1 MTQGDPYKTQTAL
14 VLYERAQ
21 VEALSE
27 FLAAHPALEPLIF
40 AIEADVEPLLRAKG
54 IQFRSA
60 GDYPQRGIEE
70 GFALAEQ
77 WTNAFFFSPRLSF
90 FNYKNIHLGIL
101 FAQAFQEYMERVRYC
116 TERVGTFIDAHPT
129 IGTLVVFPP
138 GGIVPSTAGALAV
151 REHRVFVECAELVC
165 RSRGVTTVIP
175 VPKLTSF
182 MQGRLRFVVFMTKR
196 WIFGRGLGCINLCM
210 RILRPRALR
219 IVVSDY
225 WSHVDTTIAHLPD
238 AELTFLDR
246 REVQRVGWRSMF
258 KHRMRFMH
266 VDQFITRR
274 ARHIAKERASTFCYE
289 WKHLCT
295 KSEHLPA
302 VDFLGYSLLPQ
313 AIRAIDDIMGP
324 AAQKAVQHIEAT
336 YRMLEKLHTNLVLL
350 RASVSGQ
357 THFAI
362 LPLVA
367 KELHIP
373 SLELQH
379 GLEYLGPGSMSRRHA
394 AEYIAVYGPYIRAE
408 LEALGYSAHNLLEA
422 GSPRFDRYQQR
433 ISASSHGSDAFVVV
447 CIVPDVLP
455 TQLVDSYNARAYL
468 TEIARA
474 LQSVSNVKAIIKLRS
489 GPDHEEFFRREIA
502 MAFANIP
509 HMVAQYE
516 PLQDL
521 FEQASAVI
529 SCYST
534 AVLESLQ
541 CNKPTILFGLNP
553 AEQKMFQFHFSSYVA
568 RGVLFVAA
576 TKEELMKD
584 IALLAQDS
592 RVGEQMRASAR
603 EFLATEYRFDGHA
616 AERIAAYI
624 RKLTAPI

>member
-1 MTQGDPYKTQTAL
+1 MTQSDPYKTQTAF

-21 VEALSE
+21 VEVLLE

-40 AIEADVEPLLRAKG
+40 VVEADVEPLLHAKG

-60 GDYPQRGIEE
+60 GEYPQRGVEE

-77 WTNAFFFSPRLSF
+77 WTDAFFFSSLLSF
-90 FNYKNIHLGIL
+90 FSYRNIHLGTL
-101 FAQAFQEYMERVRYC
+101 FAQAFHEYMERVRYC

-129 IGTLVVFPP
+129 IDTLVVFPP
-138 GGIVPSTAGALAV
+138 GGIVPSTAGTLAV

-165 RSRGVTTVIP
+165 RARGIEMVTPAPTLAASV
-175 VPKLTSF
+175 
-182 MQGRLRFVVFMTKR
+182 QGRLRFAVFMATR
-196 WIFGRGLGCINLCM
+196 WVFGRGLGCINFCM
-210 RILRPRALR
+210 KILPARTLR

-225 WSHVDTTIAHLPD
+225 WSHIDSTAAFLPD
-238 AELTFLDR
+238 AEFTFLDR
-246 REVQRVGWRSMF
+246 REVQRVGWRNMF

-274 ARHIAKERASTFCYE
+274 ACHIAKERADIFQYE
-289 WKHLCT
+289 WERLRI
-295 KSEHLPA
+295 KSEHLPV

-313 AIRAIDDIMGP
+313 AIRAIDDIMES
-324 AAQKAVQHIEAT
+324 AAQRAVQHIEAT

-350 RASVSGQ
+350 RASVSSQ

-408 LEALGYSAHNLLEA
+408 LETLGYSARNLLEA

-433 ISASSHGSDAFVVV
+433 ISVSSGRSDAFVVV
-447 CIVPDVLP
+447 CIVPDILP
-455 TQLVDSYNARAYL
+455 RQLVDSYNARAYL
-468 TEIARA
+468 TEVAQA
-474 LQSVSNVKAIIKLRS
+474 LQPISNIKAIIKLRS
-489 GPDHEEFFRREIA
+489 GPEREEFFRREIA

-521 FEQASAVI
+521 FGQADATI

-534 AVLESLQ
+534 AILESLQ
-541 CNKPTILFGLNP
+541 CDKPTILFGLHP
-553 AEQKMFQFHFSSYVA
+553 VEQKVFQFHFSSYVA
-568 RGVLFVAA
+568 RGALFLAA
-576 TKEELMKD
+576 NEEDLAKGV
-584 IALLAQDS
+584 ALLAQNPEV
-592 RVGEQMRASAR
+592 RERMRASAR
-603 EFLATEYRFDGHA
+603 EFIATQYQFDGHA

-624 RKLTAPI
+624 RKLTTLI